1 MQINISGTEDSAVNM
16 TEKTGVRQGRHRKRD
31 RQTLINKNYITD
43 NKPCYAVIFLVSDLT
58 EKGLGYHL
66 RLEIGGLIRD
76 CLSERAF
83 KLRGSLVKIEGMG
96 IPSEGTANA
105 KALR

>member
-1 MQINISGTEDSAVNM
+1 M
-16 TEKTGVRQGRHRKRD
+16 
-31 RQTLINKNYITD
+31 LC
-43 NKPCYAVIFLVSDLT
+43 CYFLVSDLT

-105 KALR
+105 KALRWNNFIGKR